1 MGAVQGFNPDMNGDG
16 RISQKEFER
25 MKKLGLDVS
34 YMDRDG
40 DGKIDSKFKA
50 DHNSVW
56 VDDNEKRVYERAGSG
71 HNTTYLMSHSII
83 KNPDGSTTIAPVDN
97 IEVNDEELYKGIDLK
112 Y

>member
-16 RISQKEFER
+16 RISQKEFKR

-56 VDDNEKRVYERAGSG
+56 VDDNEKRVD
-71 HNTTYLMSHSII
+71 II
-83 KNPDGSTTIAPVDN
+83 QLTLCLIQ
-97 IEVNDEELYKGIDLK
+97 LLK
-112 Y
+112 TQMVQQQ